1 MASALGSLQLSGCRS
16 FSSPGGAIQPA
27 MPRMSSDELLLR
39 RFGQPRQASQPK
51 EEEEEEEPGL
61 DAQSARFGAYGT
73 HKQASQQKRR
83 RRRRSRSSM
92 HRACGSELMGRTNK
106 PASRRGGGG
115 GVGARCTERVVRS
128 TSERPECE
136 IPECSPW
143 RAHGPASPGG
153 AIQPAMPRMSSDE
166 LLLRRFGQPRQASQ
180 PKEEEEEEE
189 PGLDAQS
196 ARFGAYGTHKQASQ
210 QKRRRRS
217 RGSMLQILSN
227 SLETHRECYRS
238 FQIH

>member
-1 MASALGSLQLSGCRS
+1 MPNGRSGTEGFKSVSKSISLDETNSSNVRKAFGTTHVMVSALGSLQLSGCRS
-16 FSSPGGAIQPA
+16 FS
-27 MPRMSSDELLLR
+27 
-39 RFGQPRQASQPK
+39 
-51 EEEEEEEPGL
+51 
-61 DAQSARFGAYGT
+61 
-73 HKQASQQKRR
+73 
-83 RRRRSRSSM
+83 
-92 HRACGSELMGRTNK
+92 
-106 PASRRGGGG
+106 
-115 GVGARCTERVVRS
+115 
-128 TSERPECE
+128 
-136 IPECSPW
+136 
-143 RAHGPASPGG
+143 SPGG

-238 FQIH
+238 FQKWMRIWRSL